1 MKVEITHPD
10 KVLFP
15 GDGVTKADLASYYER
30 VSEWMLPHVKGRPLS
45 LQRFPD
51 GIERQGFFHK
61 DVPDYFPE
69 WVRRVEVPKRG
80 GTITHAYIQ
89 DSDTLVYLVG
99 QNTITPHVWLSR
111 ADRVWQPDRLVF
123 ALDPSTG
130 DFAAVRRAA
139 RWTGELLEELGLAPG
154 VNDRHRKRMQAAVP
168 RVP

>member
-61 DVPDYFPE
+61 DVPDYFPD
-69 WVRRVEVPKRG
+69 WVGRVEVGKHG
-80 GTITHAYIQ
+80 GTT
-89 DSDTLVYLVG
+89 VG
-99 QNTITPHVWLSR
+99 
-111 ADRVWQPDRLVF
+111 
-123 ALDPSTG
+123 
-130 DFAAVRRAA
+130 
-139 RWTGELLEELGLAPG
+139 
-154 VNDRHRKRMQAAVP
+154 
-168 RVP
+168 